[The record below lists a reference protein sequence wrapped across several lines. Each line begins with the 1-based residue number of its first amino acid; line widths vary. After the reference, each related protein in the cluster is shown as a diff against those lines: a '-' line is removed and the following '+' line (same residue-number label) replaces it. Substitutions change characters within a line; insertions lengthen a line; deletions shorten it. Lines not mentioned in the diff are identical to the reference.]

1 MRGIEFSLCI
11 QFIRSNSPES
21 KPPRATKMQKQP
33 DLESGQYGTPEN
45 FFNEKQIRRQF
56 INKVYSILSAQVLY
70 TVLVVAVFM
79 NV

>member
-1 MRGIEFSLCI
+1 
-11 QFIRSNSPES
+11 
-21 KPPRATKMQKQP
+21 MQKQP